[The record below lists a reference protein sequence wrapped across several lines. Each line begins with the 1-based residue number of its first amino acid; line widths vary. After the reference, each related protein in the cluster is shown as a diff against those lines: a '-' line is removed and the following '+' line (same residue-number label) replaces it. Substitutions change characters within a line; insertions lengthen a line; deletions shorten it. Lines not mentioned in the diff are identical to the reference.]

1 MVDQMLVQRRL
12 HHWGQTPETRLSSD
26 SVAPAFIERVGV
38 ATLYPASPEFPS
50 LFSAYVGDPNTKTDS
65 GWETPSGEV
74 YGWRWTLGRRSAAF
88 YTALIRRR
96 PTWIRWS
103 LLPTILRLCG
113 ALRSPEDLYEAGLLT
128 ASAYRIAQTL
138 EAAPGALATS
148 ELREQAGFP
157 RGTSSRAAYLRAV
170 EELEAHLLLAKVFL
184 SEGDTMHHTLV
195 RKQYPEQVAEAS
207 RLSLDEALDQFLQ
220 VYLPQAVYAHP
231 PILAK
236 DLKISAAA
244 LSSTFERLMAAH
256 QVVQVPLAKNTS
268 GYLWSSAETAKNE
281 KLSLT

>member
-1 MVDQMLVQRRL
+1 M
-12 HHWGQTPETRLSSD
+12 
-26 SVAPAFIERVGV
+26 
-38 ATLYPASPEFPS
+38 
-50 LFSAYVGDPNTKTDS
+50 
-65 GWETPSGEV
+65 
-74 YGWRWTLGRRSAAF
+74 
-88 YTALIRRR
+88 
-96 PTWIRWS
+96 
-103 LLPTILRLCG
+103 
-113 ALRSPEDLYEAGLLT
+113 
-128 ASAYRIAQTL
+128 
-138 EAAPGALATS
+138 
-148 ELREQAGFP
+148 
-157 RGTSSRAAYLRAV
+157 
-170 EELEAHLLLAKVFL
+170 
-184 SEGDTMHHTLV
+184 